1 MKGTGFDHG
10 LRFSFFLIET
20 LPITGQK
27 FVFLSVLKI
36 VATVYKRDNC
46 FAAPSSLRRRDFWG
60 RSAGS
65 FPKQL
70 LVMEPMIIS
79 NTSVVSPKISLNLRT
94 GPTGHATLFN
104 Q

>member
-1 MKGTGFDHG
+1 MKGTGFDRG
-10 LRFSFFLIET
+10 LTFSFFLIET

-27 FVFLSVLKI
+27 FVFLSVSKI
-36 VATVYKRDNC
+36 TVTVYERDNC

-70 LVMEPMIIS
+70 LVIEPTKIS
-79 NTSVVSPKISLNLRT
+79 NTSVVSPEY
-94 GPTGHATLFN
+94 P
-104 Q
+104 